1 MSFFLRRLAAIGLLL
16 SAGLASAAE
25 PDAPRFD
32 PDAFEASL
40 QYQTGQVTLPNGKAV
55 LNLGE
60 RFRYLSP
67 ADTARVLEEAWG
79 NPAGPKT
86 QGMIVPATVGPV
98 DEGGWGVIVQYD
110 DSGHVGDKDA
120 SEINYDEL
128 LATMKEETGEA
139 NVERSKAGY
148 QTVDIVGWASKPYY
162 DSARNRLH
170 WAKELHFSGEPQNTL
185 NYNIRVLGREGVLV
199 LNAVAGMD
207 QLASIRPDLDA
218 MVTVADFTPGHR
230 YADFQEGSDRSAEY
244 GLAALVAGGV
254 AAKAGWL
261 APLLLFAKK
270 FLVLILVGLG
280 WLGQR
285 LFKVFRKDA

>member
-1 MSFFLRRLAAIGLLL
+1 MTRFLRRLAAIGLLL
-16 SAGLASAAE
+16 PACLASAAE
-25 PDAPRFD
+25 TPATPFD
-32 PDAFEASL
+32 PVAFDASL
-40 QYQTGQVTLPNGKAV
+40 QYQTGQVALPNGKAV

-60 RFRYLSP
+60 QFRYLSP

-79 NPAGPKT
+79 NPDGQGT
-86 QGMIVPATVGPV
+86 QGMIVPATLSPV
-98 DEGGWGVIVQYD
+98 EGGGWGVIVHYD
-110 DSGHVGDKDA
+110 DSGHVSDKDA
-120 SEINYDEL
+120 SEIDYDEL
-128 LATMKEETGEA
+128 LANMKKDTTEENA
-139 NVERSKAGY
+139 ERSKAGF
-148 QTVDIVGWASKPYY
+148 QTIDIVGWASKPYY
-162 DSARNRLH
+162 DSVGNRLH
-170 WAKELHFSGEPQNTL
+170 WAKELHFSGESGNTL

-218 MVTVADFTPGHR
+218 MVSVADFTPGHR
-230 YADFQEGSDRSAEY
+230 YADFQEGSDRTAEY

-285 LFKVFRKDA
+285 LLKLFRKE